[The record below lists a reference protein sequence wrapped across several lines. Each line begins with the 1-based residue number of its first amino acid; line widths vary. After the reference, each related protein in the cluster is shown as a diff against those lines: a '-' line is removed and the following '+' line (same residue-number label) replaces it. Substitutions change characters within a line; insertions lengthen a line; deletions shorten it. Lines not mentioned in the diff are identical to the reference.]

1 MEDGGWSEVGEP
13 LIGVEDMETPRWA
26 EGYAAT
32 ANAGLRAVAAKAPG
46 TVALAVRWAWRASP
60 PLTLLA
66 GVVQLAAG
74 AVTAFGLLATADVFT
89 QLLAEGPTPQRVV
102 AALPAIAMVVAAG
115 AVRGLL
121 DAAVAAVQGA
131 LVPRVEQ
138 RAQDELHAAVLDVD
152 LAAFDDADFT
162 ELVER
167 ATMDGP
173 SRVRTCVRDT
183 GDLIAGLVSVSAA
196 VVSAGV
202 LHPVLAPVVLIAALP
217 QGWATVRS
225 ARLMFE
231 SFVRMTSARRRI
243 AVTSELI
250 TRRDPAPEVRAF
262 TTQTVLLGE
271 HRRIG
276 DLITAEAVRLE
287 RDRTVVQ
294 LIGRTV
300 SGVGTGLAYGVLALL
315 LYAGGMPLALAGAA
329 ALAMRMAGQSVANT
343 IYEIN
348 HLYEASFY
356 LDLYQSCL
364 DDIAQRRRGPATG
377 SLRGGPAEITLTGV
391 SFRYPGQ
398 EQRAVDGVSCT
409 LRRGEVIALVGENGS
424 GKSTLAK
431 LITGL
436 YLAEAGTVTWDGV
449 DIATVD
455 QRELHERVAVVLQ
468 DPLRWP
474 MNAENNIRIGRLD
487 RPDPGRARLADA
499 AARSGT
505 DAVVAELPDG
515 WSTVLSRQFQGGRDL
530 SGGQWQRLS
539 VARGLYRDAPVVI
552 ADEPTAALDARA
564 EHAVFAALRGLAG
577 TGDDRITVLVTHRL
591 ANVKHA
597 DQILVLERGRL
608 IEHGTH
614 DELMTRRGTY
624 HELFTLQASAYAD
637 DDDDRDTVPA

>member
-1 MEDGGWSEVGEP
+1 MDRVGEP
-13 LIGVEDMETPRWA
+13 LIGVEDMQTPRWA

-32 ANAGLRAVAAKAPG
+32 AHAGLRAVAAKAPG

-60 PLTLLA
+60 RLTLLA

-74 AVTAFGLLATADVFT
+74 TATAFGLLATADVFT
-89 QLLAEGPTPQRVV
+89 QLLAQGPTPERLV
-102 AALPAIAMVVAAG
+102 AALPAIAMVVGAA
-115 AVRGLL
+115 AARGLL
-121 DAAVAAVQGA
+121 EAGVAAVQGA

-138 RAQDELHAAVLDVD
+138 RAQDELHVAVIGVD
-152 LAAFDDADFT
+152 LAAFDDADFS

-173 SRVRTCVRDT
+173 PRVRRCVEDT

-217 QGWATVRS
+217 QGWASVRS
-225 ARLMFE
+225 ARLMFA
-231 SFVRMTSARRRI
+231 SVVRMTSARRRI
-243 AVTSELI
+243 SVTSLLI
-250 TRRDPAPEVRAF
+250 TQRDPAPEVRAF
-262 TTQTVLLGE
+262 TTQQTLLGE
-271 HRRIG
+271 HRRIS
-276 DLITAEAVRLE
+276 DLITAEAARLE
-287 RDRTVVQ
+287 RDRTIVQ
-294 LIGRTV
+294 LVGRTV
-300 SGVGTGLAYGVLALL
+300 SGIGTGAAYGVLALL
-315 LYAGGMPLALAGAA
+315 LYAGGLPLALAGAA
-329 ALAMRMAGQSVANT
+329 ALAMRTAGQSVGNT
-343 IYEIN
+343 IYQVN

-356 LDLYQSCL
+356 LDLYRSC
-364 DDIAQRRRGPATG
+364 IADAAGRSRPPGTDA
-377 SLRGGPAEITLTGV
+377 LRGDPVEITLTDV

-398 EQRAVDGVSCT
+398 EQPAVVDVSCT

-436 YLAEAGTVTWDGV
+436 YLADSGTVSWDGV
-449 DIATVD
+449 DVATVD
-455 QRELHERVAVVLQ
+455 QRDLHERVAVVFQ

-474 MNAENNIRIGRLD
+474 MRAEHNVRIGRLD
-487 RPDPGRARLADA
+487 RADPDDAHLSDA
-499 AARSGT
+499 AARSGA
-505 DAVVAELPDG
+505 DAVVAELPAG
-515 WSTVLSRQFQGGRDL
+515 WDTVLSRQFQGGRDL

-577 TGDDRITVLVTHRL
+577 TAGDRITVLVTHRL
-591 ANVKHA
+591 ANVRHA
-597 DQILVLERGRL
+597 DQILVLEQGRL

-614 DELMTRRGTY
+614 DQLMTRHGTY
-624 HELFTLQASAYAD
+624 HELFTLQASAYSD
-637 DDDDRDTVPA
+637 DDNQRGDARDTVPA